1 MPKLLS
7 HVNLTSEGNGGKRM
21 KKPQR
26 FIKRSYTKNRYS
38 PKLQQPQVLLEELFQ
53 CCVRFQEPL
62 TLQERL
68 AAILQIASDVLQIDR
83 ITIMLANEATG
94 MLEAIAHLGSEEPL
108 EVIRVPI
115 SPEGGCLAKAYLE
128 PVEVS
133 WDGLEPVPE
142 ALRLQPPYDRIQALR
157 SRCFLILPLI
167 VRGRVIGVLGADNK
181 LSRRPFQE
189 REAKILKI
197 FTTQVAV
204 AIDSA
209 MLLEELLRK
218 NAELERASRFK
229 SEFLAGMSHEFRT
242 PLNSILGFSEIL
254 QDQTFGPL
262 NEKQAR
268 YVNHILTSG
277 QHLLALINDL
287 LDLSKIEAGKLALC
301 SEEFPLSETLESIRT
316 IVSPMAAKKGIAMG
330 LQVDE
335 GLSTISA
342 DPVRFKQIM
351 YNLLSNAIKFTPEGG
366 AVRVSATES
375 LSHLLISVSDTG
387 IGIAPED
394 QERIFGAFQQVGS
407 SSLKRGEGTGLGLT
421 LTKRLVELHGGRIW
435 VESEVGKG
443 STFTFT
449 LPLRGLAKEQAIA
462 RPQPLIPSSPPLV
475 LVVEDDPQAAEL
487 LGIALTSA
495 GYGVAYASDGDGAL
509 EKARKLKPSVIVLD
523 ILLPGKDG
531 WEVLRELKATPE
543 THAIPVVIVS
553 VLDDKRLGVSLGAV
567 DYLVKPVD
575 REDFLR
581 RLASY
586 CPTVKKDRPAKVL
599 LVDDERLILE
609 MMSDTVRSAGYQ
621 VMTAEG
627 GEEAIAKAFEEQP
640 DLIVLDL
647 MMPGVSGF
655 EVMTKLRE
663 EPRVR
668 SIPIIIYTA
677 KALTEEDKQVLNGH
691 VKAVVQKGSSSL
703 ERLFEELKHLEQ
715 LLPSAPA

>member
-1 MPKLLS
+1 
-7 HVNLTSEGNGGKRM
+7 M

-26 FIKRSYTKNRYS
+26 FIKRSHTKNQHS
-38 PKLQQPQVLLEELFQ
+38 PKLQRPQVLLEELFQ

-68 AAILQIASDVLQIDR
+68 NAILQITRDVLQIDR
-83 ITIMLANEATG
+83 ITIMLANEEAG
-94 MLEAIAHLGSEEPL
+94 MLEAIAHVGSEEPL
-108 EVIRVPI
+108 GVIRVPI
-115 SPEGGCLAKAYLE
+115 SPGGGGLAKAYLE
-128 PVEVS
+128 RVEVA
-133 WDGLEPVPE
+133 WDGSGPIPE
-142 ALRLQPPYDRIQALR
+142 ALRLKPPYDRLQALR
-157 SRCFLILPLI
+157 SRCFVILPLI

-189 REAKILKI
+189 EEARILRV
-197 FTTQVAV
+197 FATQVAV
-204 AIDSA
+204 AIDNA
-209 MLLEELLRK
+209 RLLEELQRK

-242 PLNSILGFSEIL
+242 PLNSILGFSEVL
-254 QDQTFGPL
+254 QDQAFGPL
-262 NEKQAR
+262 NERQAR
-268 YVNHILTSG
+268 YVDHILTSG

-301 SEEFPLSETLESIRT
+301 SEEFPLSEALESIRT
-316 IVSPMAAKKGIAMG
+316 IVSPMAAKKGIMMG

-366 AVRVSATES
+366 IVRISAVES
-375 LSHLLISVSDTG
+375 LGHLLISVSDTG

-394 QERIFGAFQQVGS
+394 QERIFGEFQQVGS
-407 SSLKRGEGTGLGLT
+407 SPLKRGEGTGLGLT

-435 VESEVGKG
+435 VESAVGKG

-449 LPLRGLAKEQAIA
+449 LPLGGLAKDQAIA
-462 RPQPLIPSSPPLV
+462 RPQPLVSGSPPLV

-487 LGIALTSA
+487 LGVALTSR
-495 GYGVAYASDGDGAL
+495 GYEVAHASDGDGAI
-509 EKARKLKPSVIVLD
+509 EKAKALKPSIIVLD

-531 WEVLRELKATPE
+531 WEVLRELKAIPE

-553 VLDDKRLGVSLGAV
+553 VLDDKRLGISLGAV

-581 RLASY
+581 RLALY
-586 CPTVKKDRPAKVL
+586 CPPVKKGRPAKAL

-609 MMSDTVRSAGYQ
+609 MLSDTVRSAGYQ

-655 EVMTKLRE
+655 EVMAKLRE
-663 EPRVR
+663 EPRIRPV
-668 SIPIIIYTA
+668 PVIIYTA
-677 KALTEEDKQVLNGH
+677 KTLTEEDKQVLNGH
-691 VKAVVQKGSSSL
+691 VRAVVRKGGGSL
-703 ERLFEELKHLEQ
+703 ERLLEELKHLEQ
-715 LLPSAPA
+715 LLPSGPA